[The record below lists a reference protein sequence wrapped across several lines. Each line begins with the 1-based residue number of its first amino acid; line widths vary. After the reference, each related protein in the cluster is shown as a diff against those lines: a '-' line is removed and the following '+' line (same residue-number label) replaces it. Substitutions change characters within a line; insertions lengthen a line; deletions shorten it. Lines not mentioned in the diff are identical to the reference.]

1 VAIISGDSGSGFS
14 GPAFLI
20 SAGLVYEAIAAAC
33 SSPQTAEINA
43 DKRAATLMKWV
54 NLGVLQ
60 ALGFVAIAAVI
71 DPEHRIEILA
81 GGGLGAGIMYAQ
93 YLHARNAGL
102 KNGGVG
108 TES

>member
-1 VAIISGDSGSGFS
+1 MALSVGGSGS

-43 DKRAATLMKWV
+43 DQRAPTLMKWV

-60 ALGFVAIAAVI
+60 ALGFVAIAALI
-71 DPEHRIEILA
+71 DSEHRAEIIA
-81 GGGLGAGIMYAQ
+81 GGGLGAGVMYVQ
-93 YLHARNAGL
+93 YRHALASGK
-102 KNGGVG
+102 KNGGPS
-108 TES
+108 TETR